1 MSAPPTEPTTNE
13 PPPNEHWLDMMMRGE
28 GAPPE
33 HARSLKFDTTLK
45 LTRWEEGAAFCDWT
59 LLKEHCSPMGF
70 AFGGYVGCVVDQ
82 AAVFAMSS
90 IEGGF
95 HLTQDMR
102 LTYFRPMAP
111 GDFKV
116 EARIVNRSRT
126 AAFVEVLVLTPEG
139 KLCCKAALMNML
151 RERGDF
157 TAIPQG

>member
-1 MSAPPTEPTTNE
+1 MNEPPTEPT
-13 PPPNEHWLDMMMRGE
+13 PNEHWLDMMMRGE

-45 LTRWEEGAAFCDWT
+45 LTRWEEGAAFCDWR
-59 LLKEHCSPMGF
+59 LLQEHCSPMGF

-102 LTYFRPMAP
+102 LTYFRS
-111 GDFKV
+111 DV
-116 EARIVNRSRT
+116 QARIQWENGVDVYAAIT
-126 AAFVEVLVLTPEG
+126 ASFGPADYSGFTSIRMHPRQEVCNFVQ
-139 KLCCKAALMNML
+139 KQLCTTLYWAHF
-151 RERGDF
+151 GW
-157 TAIPQG
+157 